1 MEELPEINDEFV
13 KDVSEFDTMD
23 ELKADVKSNLEK
35 SKAAR
40 AESLMK
46 NSVLEKVYEANDI
59 DVPDVMVESE
69 IDNMMTEFD
78 QQLRSQGL
86 ELTSYFQYLNVEP
99 KDFREQLR
107 EDAFKKV
114 KTRMIVTAVAD
125 QEKLEASEDEITQ
138 EFENMAK
145 QYGLEADKIR
155 EMIGVQNIGMIA
167 GYIKIR
173 KAVELMYDSAVK
185 KEA

>member
-1 MEELPEINDEFV
+1 
-13 KDVSEFDTMD
+13 
-23 ELKADVKSNLEK
+23 
-35 SKAAR
+35 
-40 AESLMK
+40 
-46 NSVLEKVYEANDI
+46 
-59 DVPDVMVESE
+59 
-69 IDNMMTEFD
+69 
-78 QQLRSQGL
+78 
-86 ELTSYFQYLNVEP
+86 
-99 KDFREQLR
+99 
-107 EDAFKKV
+107 
-114 KTRMIVTAVAD
+114 MIVTAVAD

-167 GYIKIR
+167 GDIKIR